1 MKGFDTRT
9 HIYINPKKSRVSEE
23 AAFSGGRMKLYG
35 EAPLSKRWNVNAT
48 SVVRQTD
55 VIGQ

>member
-9 HIYINPKKSRVSEE
+9 HIYQSREIRVSDE

-55 VIGQ
+55 VTGQ